1 MTRCVMMRGC
11 VRFRCGQRWITT
23 PSSTDGGV
31 PTIQN
36 VGTLRCTRETS
47 CSDALRYQQY
57 QAVSAPVLLARDVL
71 SIGGMKQPAGK
82 GKGNDMGTTW
92 TWKDSPEL
100 MRRLADAQMTRDHQD
115 IMTIAGCF
123 TSAAELLRHVERY
136 EAAQ

>member
-1 MTRCVMMRGC
+1 MVRGF
-11 VRFRCGQRWITT
+11 VRPQCGQRWITT
-23 PSSTDGGV
+23 PSSTDGGF

-47 CSDALRYQQY
+47 CSDALRHQQH

-71 SIGGMKQPAGK
+71 SIGGMNQPTGHAK
-82 GKGNDMGTTW
+82 GADMGTTW

-100 MRRLADAQMTRDHQD
+100 MRRLADAQMLRDHQD

-136 EAAQ
+136 EVAQ